1 MACLFY
7 FSSLVLMG
15 GQVFRV
21 RAAVG
26 GADRAAAVVPLGR
39 NQRLIIPLRPLSPQR
54 FLHLTLNLS
63 LTLISVVLCCGDNTT
78 LLLAPFHW
86 PSQGLQILFCIL
98 HPSTHYY
105 LCRTVPTPILWRP
118 KVVIM
123 LSTGWQRLP
132 SGSGRWFLR
141 LSADFL

>member
-1 MACLFY
+1 M
-7 FSSLVLMG
+7 VLMG

-21 RAAVG
+21 QAAVG
-26 GADRAAAVVPLGR
+26 GADHAAAVVPLGR
-39 NQRLIIPLRPLSPQR
+39 NQRLIIPPRPPLPQR

-63 LTLISVVLCCGDNTT
+63 LTQISAVLCCGDNTT

-86 PSQGLQILFCIL
+86 PSQGLQILFYIL
-98 HPSTHYY
+98 HPSIHCY
-105 LCRTVPTPILWRP
+105 LCRMVPTPTSWRP
-118 KVVIM
+118 RVVIM

-132 SGSGRWFLR
+132 FGSGRWFLR